1 MVTRFATLLVLIGWT
16 ASAQVYTF
24 TNNILALD
32 PNAHP
37 ITVTD
42 GYPFTYTLTARE
54 NGAPYNLS
62 GLTVRQDWRDT
73 NGTFLLSY
81 TVTVV
86 TATSGIVRVQATPT
100 APPFILNSRY
110 EAKILALSG
119 TNLIATLSHDYA
131 FAAENIY
138 QGEFGDFFQTYS
150 TNTAA
155 LGIVSAA
162 SLTATVV
169 GAGTFYGN
177 GQYLSGVATG
187 TPLYSVN
194 LAPYATGTPL
204 YVEADPV
211 WVADS
216 TGYLTRVLAAS
227 TYATGSPIYRLT
239 ASSLNF
245 TNAGI
250 ESADFLALDL
260 APTGATAVGKIQ
272 WDTANGT
279 PAVTMLGGNVT
290 TPMGQQMVAYV
301 RNAETS
307 TLTKGTVVYLF
318 SASGDRATVKRAS
331 YTGDST
337 SAKTYGVVLES
348 IAANAL
354 GYIGTHGIANNID
367 TSAFSE
373 GAELWLGLNGTLQTN
388 RPVAPL
394 HGVRIGVV
402 EKSNV
407 GAGQIALMIQNG
419 YELNEL
425 HNVFING
432 VTNGDVLAYNSASNR
447 WENYTLTAAGIAT
460 GTPLYSVTLTNY
472 ATLPDLI
479 AVSNVADSAL
489 STANIAS
496 TTSALAY
503 AIAVV
508 ASNLA
513 KSVEPIATN
522 AARDVLQ
529 LGVVVSNDIANLVT
543 VSNTLQSVN
552 TNLLA
557 GIALASNAL
566 YIVWT
571 NQEAL
576 RIGADASLSN
586 SVTSFNTTLTTNLTT
601 VSNYFQTSFTSEAAA
616 RIGADAALTAALLSA
631 QADYS
636 NLVSSVNAATLDGY
650 DGADFTLLTTF
661 QSYQTNVMRRVFS
674 YPTNGQIAG
683 TLSGVAF
690 TNAGGTNMIAFY
702 YENARGSGTGGWVEV
717 IGTLK

>member
-1 MVTRFATLLVLIGWT
+1 
-16 ASAQVYTF
+16 
-24 TNNILALD
+24 
-32 PNAHP
+32 
-37 ITVTD
+37 
-42 GYPFTYTLTARE
+42 
-54 NGAPYNLS
+54 
-62 GLTVRQDWRDT
+62 
-73 NGTFLLSY
+73 
-81 TVTVV
+81 
-86 TATSGIVRVQATPT
+86 
-100 APPFILNSRY
+100 
-110 EAKILALSG
+110 
-119 TNLIATLSHDYA
+119 
-131 FAAENIY
+131 
-138 QGEFGDFFQTYS
+138 
-150 TNTAA
+150 
-155 LGIVSAA
+155 
-162 SLTATVV
+162 
-169 GAGTFYGN
+169 
-177 GQYLSGVATG
+177 
-187 TPLYSVN
+187 
-194 LAPYATGTPL
+194 
-204 YVEADPV
+204 
-211 WVADS
+211 
-216 TGYLTRVLAAS
+216 
-227 TYATGSPIYRLT
+227 
-239 ASSLNF
+239 
-245 TNAGI
+245 
-250 ESADFLALDL
+250 
-260 APTGATAVGKIQ
+260 
-272 WDTANGT
+272 
-279 PAVTMLGGNVT
+279 MLGGNVT

-337 SAKTYGVVLES
+337 SAKTYGIVLES

-447 WENYTLTAAGIAT
+447 WQNYTLTAAGIAT
-460 GTPLYSVTLTNY
+460 GSPLYSVTLTNY

-489 STANIAS
+489 STANSAS

-513 KSVEPIATN
+513 KSIEPIATN

-601 VSNYFQTSFTSEAAA
+601 VSNYFQASFTSEAAA
-616 RIGADAALTAALLSA
+616 RISADAAMTAALLSA

-690 TNAGGTNMIAFY
+690 TNAGGTNIIAFY